1 MGHTTIR
8 GVIKFKDAMVYA
20 NPKISNYSIPE
31 NNPSDVVIQ
40 SYQNGKEVSSYT
52 SGDIVKS
59 AQSLWSNHFSKA
71 GETPVF
77 ISVNLETPLGLASFI
92 ANNANCQKVYIPAT
106 FNMSKILHSLKTQES
121 RVVVC
126 DEELYTL
133 EPPQSKRAELVEQTT
148 SVKKVVVASS
158 KKVGSSP
165 LF

>member
-1 MGHTTIR
+1 
-8 GVIKFKDAMVYA
+8 MVYA

-31 NNPSDVVIQ
+31 NSPSDVVIQ

-59 AQSLWSNHFSKA
+59 AQQLWSNHFSKA
-71 GETPVF
+71 GEHPVF

-106 FNMSKILHSLKTQES
+106 FNMSKILHSLKTQET

-133 EPPQSKRAELVEQTT
+133 EPPQNKKAELAEQTT
-148 SVKKVVVASS
+148 SVKKVVVASN
-158 KKVGSSP
+158 KKVSASP
-165 LF
+165 LFSAGDVSSLDPYRL